1 MKNFTSE
8 KLVYLGSTKEN
19 NDNNEKYRYG
29 ATVINVS
36 EFPSLVDSGNCVVIT
51 FDRGRRSEDWKKK
64 VAGYFGMDLSS
75 CSFDNYAIYGK
86 AI

>member
-8 KLVYLGSTKEN
+8 KLVYLGR
-19 NDNNEKYRYG
+19 NEKDSNEQYRYG
-29 ATVINVS
+29 TTVINVS

-51 FDRGRRSEDWKKK
+51 FDRSRRSDGWKKK

-75 CSFDNYAIYGK
+75 CGYDNYAIYGK
-86 AI
+86 AM